1 MLTESLKLVVLC
13 LKFLMSKIDEINNSD
28 VLTRLNL
35 EKGKYF
41 LVSAHRE
48 ENINSSNFEKIS

>member
-1 MLTESLKLVVLC
+1 MFEVL
-13 LKFLMSKIDEINNSD
+13 MNKIDEINNSD

-48 ENINSSNFEKIS
+48 ENINSSNF